1 MNTEG
6 CINIALFKTITKAIS
21 QSENLE
27 DMSNHLAQLLTASL
41 NIKGCAIFILE
52 PATRELDV
60 LASFGLS
67 TDYLMK
73 GPVSAPQSIAAT
85 FDGKTVVIK
94 DVADDASLQY
104 PEEAKKEGI
113 AAIIS
118 VPITFSEEVIG
129 ALRLYHQEIWDI
141 TEEDLESLRLL
152 AEMIG
157 LAMSYTK
164 LRYAMNTVAETLFN
178 TFSEKQLNDLKSGR
192 MP

>member
-6 CINIALFKTITKAIS
+6 SINIALFKTITKAIA

-27 DMSNHLAQLLTASL
+27 NMSNHLVQLLTAAL
-41 NIKGCAIFILE
+41 NIKGCAIFILD
-52 PATRELDV
+52 ASTRELDV

-94 DVADDASLQY
+94 DVDKDAALQY

-118 VPITFSEEVIG
+118 IPIAFSEEVIG
-129 ALRLYHQEIWDI
+129 ALRLYHHETWDI
-141 TEEDLESLRLL
+141 TEEDLESLLLL

-157 LAMSYTK
+157 LAMSYSK
-164 LRYAMNTVAETLFN
+164 LRYAMNTVAEAIFN
-178 TFSEKQLNDLKSGR
+178 TFSEKQLNDLK
-192 MP
+192 